1 MSGPGMNLSISI
13 GQRLSLRPV
22 LSQQTIQSLSILQM
36 PTAEL
41 QSIIS
46 KELLENPTL
55 EAQDFDTPDAPTEYE
70 AELQSHAEI
79 VAEKPMPEGET
90 GAGMDEIIE
99 FLQRNTDIDERVR
112 TSSRVSKGAGEED
125 SKQEVFNQIADA
137 GDDLHDHL
145 MAQLRERNIDDLDM
159 PLLEAIVFSLDHRGY
174 LEYPLQ
180 DILVTQEGRYS
191 IEEAQWALETV
202 RSLDPLGIGAEN
214 LADCLLLQIGEQD
227 PDYPFLKRL
236 LTDYWEDVLKNRV
249 PDLARK
255 LKVSKEEVKVLISL
269 LGGLDPHPGSAFSH
283 MRAPT
288 VTPDVIVDYD
298 AEDNLQIRLTREYV
312 PRLNISPTYLKLL
325 QENASD
331 KEAMGFI
338 RNKVKNAQTLIDAI
352 DQRQSTLEK
361 VSRNIVRR
369 QPEFIKDGLS
379 GLKPMKMQ
387 EIADEI
393 GVHHSTVWRT
403 VNQKYMQTE
412 HGIFE
417 MNDLFTG
424 GLQAGDG
431 DMSREAVKIKVQEI
445 VDNEDKK
452 KPLSDLAIG
461 KALDE
466 FDIKASRRVVT
477 KYRKELGIPD
487 SRVRKQH

>member
-1 MSGPGMNLSISI
+1 MSLNIGV

-41 QSIIS
+41 QGLIS

-55 EAQDFDTPDAPTEYE
+55 EASDFDRPEAPTDYE
-70 AELQSHAEI
+70 AELQTHAEI
-79 VAEKPMPEGET
+79 QAEKPIPESDS
-90 GAGMDEIIE
+90 GAGMDEIVE
-99 FLQRNTDIDERVR
+99 FLQKNTDIDEGVR
-112 TSSRVSKGAGEED
+112 ASNRVSKGAGEED
-125 SKQEVFNQIADA
+125 AKQEVFNQIADV
-137 GDDLHDHL
+137 GEDLHDHL
-145 MAQLRERNIDDLDM
+145 MAQLRERECDDLDI

-180 DILVTQEGRYS
+180 DIIVTLQGRYTL
-191 IEEAQWALETV
+191 EEAEWALSV
-202 RSLDPLGIGAEN
+202 IRMLDPIGVGALD

-227 PDYPFLKRL
+227 PDYPLLKRL
-236 LTDYWEDVLKNRV
+236 LTEFWEDVLKNRV
-249 PDLARK
+249 PDIARK
-255 LKVSKEEVKVLISL
+255 LKITKEEVKTLISL
-269 LGGLDPHPGSAFSH
+269 LGTLNPHPGSAFSH
-283 MRAPT
+283 SRAPAI
-288 VTPDVIVDYD
+288 TPDVIIDYD
-298 AEDNLQIRLTREYV
+298 DEDNLRVRLTREHV

-325 QENASD
+325 QDNAGD
-331 KEAMGFI
+331 KEALGFI
-338 RNKVKNAQTLIDAI
+338 RNKVRNAQTLIDAI

-361 VSRNIVRR
+361 VSRRIVSR
-369 QPEFIKDGLS
+369 QPEFIRDGLS

-412 HGIFE
+412 HGVFE

-424 GLQAGDG
+424 GLQSGDG

-445 VDNEDKK
+445 VDNEDKR